1 LLQQLKPEE
10 RNLLLICK
18 LLNKKIKLE
27 FGDLNPIGVDLII
40 NKAAEILVKE
50 TPNESEEKFKNMK
63 KEYKH

>member
-18 LLNKKIKLE
+18 LLNNKIKLE

>member
-1 LLQQLKPEE
+1 
-10 RNLLLICK
+10 
-18 LLNKKIKLE
+18 LLNNKIKLE